1 MHTLKENWQKLSD
14 KSKKMLMTIT
24 GVTAVV
30 VVFAV
35 IALKFG
41 WQPEYSTLFTG
52 LNQEEAQEVV
62 SLLQE
67 ENVDYRFND
76 KEGAIQVTK

>member
-14 KSKKMLMTIT
+14 KSKKILMIIT

-41 WQPEYSTLFTG
+41 WRTQNTAHFSRG
-52 LNQEEAQEVV
+52 
-62 SLLQE
+62 
-67 ENVDYRFND
+67 
-76 KEGAIQVTK
+76 

>member
-41 WQPEYSTLFTG
+41 WQQNTALFSRG
-52 LNQEEAQEVV
+52 
-62 SLLQE
+62 
-67 ENVDYRFND
+67 
-76 KEGAIQVTK
+76 